1 MIDIFLSASIPL
13 PTRNR
18 VFFDTTDV
26 LLIRE
31 AVKALVE
38 VVLPTGRIT
47 FGGHPA
53 ITPLI
58 ALFVR
63 DAGLDGDRLT
73 VFQSQFFSHELP
85 EENRSFID
93 VRLVPAVSENREAS
107 LFAMREA
114 MLTSRRFAA
123 AVLIGGMEGVFEE
136 LTIFR
141 RLHPNAAVLP
151 LASTG
156 AAAAIVHREGRFDSE
171 LANDLTYASLFRRR
185 LLSLDDSA
193 GGARAR

>member
-1 MIDIFLSASIPL
+1 MIDVFLSASIPL

-18 VFFDTTDV
+18 VFFETADV

-53 ITPLI
+53 ITPMI

-63 DAGLDGDRLT
+63 DAGLDSDRLT
-73 VFQSQFFSHELP
+73 IFRSQFFAREYP
-85 EENRSFID
+85 PDNQGFVD
-93 VRLVPAVSENREAS
+93 VRLIPAVSENREAS

-114 MLTSRRFAA
+114 MLSSRRFAA
-123 AVLIGGMEGVFEE
+123 AVLIGGMEGIFDE
-136 LTIFR
+136 LTIFH
-141 RLHPNAAVLP
+141 RLHPAAVVLP

-156 AAAAIVHREGRFDSE
+156 AAAAIVHKEGNFDPT
-171 LANDLTYASLFRRR
+171 LASDLTYASLFRRR
-185 LLSLDDSA
+185 LPSLSDPTGS
-193 GGARAR
+193 GQT

>member
-18 VFFDTTDV
+18 VFFETADV

-38 VVLPTGRIT
+38 VVLPSGRIT
-47 FGGHPA
+47 YGGHPA

-58 ALFVR
+58 SLFVR
-63 DAGLDGDRLT
+63 DANLNGDRLT
-73 VFQSQFFSHELP
+73 IFQSRFFANELP
-85 EENRSFID
+85 LENRGFVD
-93 VRLVPAVSENREAS
+93 VHIVPAVSANREAS
-107 LFAMREA
+107 LSAMREA

-123 AVLIGGMEGVFEE
+123 AVLIGGMEGIFEE
-136 LTIFR
+136 LAIFR
-141 RLHPNAAVLP
+141 RLHPTAAILP

-156 AAAAIVHREGRFDSE
+156 AAAAIVHKEGNFDPE

-185 LLSLDDSA
+185 LLSLDDS
-193 GGARAR
+193 GRTPP

>member
-18 VFFDTTDV
+18 VFFESADV

-31 AVKALVE
+31 AIKALVE
-38 VVLPTGRIT
+38 VVLPAGRIT
-47 FGGHPA
+47 YGGHPA
-53 ITPLI
+53 ITPMI

-73 VFQSQFFSHELP
+73 IFQSQFFARELP
-85 EENRSFID
+85 PENRAFMDI
-93 VRLVPAVSENREAS
+93 RLVHGVSQNREAS
-107 LFAMREA
+107 LLAMREA

-123 AVLIGGMEGVFEE
+123 AVLIGGMEGIFEE

-141 RLHPNAAVLP
+141 RLHPNAVVLP

-156 AAAAIVHREGRFDSE
+156 AAAAIVHKEGHFDPE
-171 LANDLTYASLFRRR
+171 LANDLTYASIF
-185 LLSLDDSA
+185 SA
-193 GGARAR
+193 YP